1 MYGEADGTSGVCDKA
16 GSDPTAVKKP
26 ESTSWPACL
35 VIKIS
40 TGNSDSDVM
49 VEILRWLLRNA
60 PLTLN
65 IVPQCFILPGPQ
77 KTCLAEAG
85 IVISVILCVCARTT
99 CVSVPAQPEE
109 GLGSFGG
116 RLGASVTARVSHTQ
130 AYLFGPL
137 QGVCGVSIL
146 LHHLGA
152 MRNSVL
158 NFLHG

>member
-40 TGNSDSDVM
+40 TGNSGSDVM

-85 IVISVILCVCARTT
+85 IVISVILCVCVRTM

-116 RLGASVTARVSHTQ
+116 RLGASVTARVSHT
-130 AYLFGPL
+130 LF
-137 QGVCGVSIL
+137 VWASARCVWGVSIL
-146 LHHLGA
+146 LRHLGA